1 MFKQILTRRDPRA
14 PRSTRRIELRSG
26 PRVRHCPEPMP
37 RIRWYS

>member
-1 MFKQILTRRDPRA
+1 MLKQILTRRDPRA

-26 PRVRHCPEPMP
+26 TAVRHYPEPMP